1 MVEAIRDPGMRHSGD
16 DSQSHAGPLLQVV
29 RLRLG
34 ARYPQ
39 NALRLLKSLHVRTAS
54 EECISAS
61 ARAQIMDVRSRT
73 PGTATPGSRTC
84 PRTSGL
90 PRATDSPAESITPRA
105 IKLHRHQRCLHRP
118 HSFPHPM
125 RVAHLSPARQ
135 HLRFIAPV
143 FREHSQPPRATR
155 SQRTRKRT
163 LDMMA

>member
-39 NALRLLKSLHVRTAS
+39 NALRSLKSLHPRNAS
-54 EECISAS
+54 EEFLLLLLAS
-61 ARAQIMDVRSRT
+61 NYGRPLPKPLLLDLGPVPARQ
-73 PGTATPGSRTC
+73 GC
-84 PRTSGL
+84 HEL
-90 PRATDSPAESITPRA
+90 PIPPTESISSRA